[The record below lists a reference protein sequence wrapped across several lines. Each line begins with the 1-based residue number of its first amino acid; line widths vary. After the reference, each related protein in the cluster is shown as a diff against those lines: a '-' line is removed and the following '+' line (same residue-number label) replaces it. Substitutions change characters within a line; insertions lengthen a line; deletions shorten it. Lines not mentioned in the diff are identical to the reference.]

1 MMDDKLIRI
10 DEVLEIISIKK
21 TSFYKLIKREELLK
35 PIKIGGSSLWSY
47 NNLQIYIRKLKNM

>member
-21 TSFYKLIKREELLK
+21 TSFYKLIKKEELLK

-47 NNLQIYIRKLKNM
+47 NNIQNFINKIKSL

>member
-1 MMDDKLIRI
+1 MNNKLIRI
-10 DEVLEIISIKK
+10 YEVLEIKKKKK

>member
-1 MMDDKLIRI
+1 MMYDKLIRI

>member
-1 MMDDKLIRI
+1 MMNDKLIRI